1 MTASENAIALTRAA
15 AFAADARQATEQ
27 IGLDV
32 SETLPYADVFL
43 VASGRNERMVLSI
56 AEEIEDKLREDFGV
70 KSLRKE
76 GTELG
81 RWVLLDFGDLVVHVF
96 HEEEREYYSLERL
109 WRDAPVVPLGLAD
122 ADAPAAAAD
131 AADGT
136 EDEPD
141 ADQAPE

>member
-15 AFAADARQATEQ
+15 AKAADDRQATEQ

-56 AEEIEDKLREDFGV
+56 AEEIEDKLREEFQV
-70 KSLRKE
+70 KALRKE

-131 AADGT
+131 AADDT